1 MSDPEFLREYEMY
14 AGAANFG
21 IAVRKDSP
29 LRSEIE
35 KRMQV
40 YWSASYPGFVMKD
53 YVVSAA
59 KWSGQK
65 HEVVD
70 R

>member
-1 MSDPEFLREYEMY
+1 LY

-29 LRSEIE
+29 MRQQME
-35 KRMQV
+35 KQMEV
-40 YWSASYPGFVMKD
+40 LWSAAYPGFVMKD

-65 HEVVD
+65 HAVVD